1 MRRLADNAC
10 CCILSIIMWAKQ
22 KGFTI
27 VELLIVI
34 VVIAILAAI
43 TIVSYNGIQNRAN
56 DSAVQ
61 SDLTAFVKKMEM
73 LKIDS
78 PTGTYPSTLTSAMGF
93 TFSEDAYGRDD
104 QSRNLRYC
112 YNSSTDS
119 YIMMANSKSKVYFK
133 AQNGTVSVTPAT
145 YGYGV
150 CILVGLS
157 TTNPSQDGFY
167 ASNTPPWS
175 AWTN

>member
-1 MRRLADNAC
+1 
-10 CCILSIIMWAKQ
+10 MWAKQ

-61 SDLTAFVKKMEM
+61 SDLAAFVKKMEM
-73 LKIDS
+73 IKIDS
-78 PTGTYPSTLTSAMGF
+78 TTGTYPSTLTTAMGF
-93 TFSEDAYGRDD
+93 TFSKDAYGRDD
-104 QSRNLRYC
+104 QSRNVRYC

-119 YIMMANSKSKVYFK
+119 YIMMVNSKSKTYFK
-133 AQNGTVSVTPAT
+133 AQNGTVSSTPAT
-145 YGYGV
+145 SGYGV
-150 CILVGLS
+150 CIFVGLT
-157 TTNPSQDGFY
+157 TTNPSQDGFH
-167 ASNTPPWS
+167 ANSTPQWS
-175 AWTN
+175 GWTN